1 MKKITARLSTQEINE
16 LKYAVG
22 LSNLTMDIKETLL
35 MILEKNQNRPE
46 HALYAEDGRMI
57 AMVMSGLFIK

>member
-1 MKKITARLSTQEINE
+1 MKKIINRLTAQEMNE

-35 MILEKNQNRPE
+35 MIIEKNQNRPE
-46 HALYAEDGRMI
+46 HSMYAEDGRMI
-57 AMVMSGLFIK
+57 GMVMSGLFIK

>member
-1 MKKITARLSTQEINE
+1 MKKIVTRLTSQEINE

-35 MILEKNQNRPE
+35 MIIEKNQNRPE
-46 HALYAEDGRMI
+46 NTMYAEDGRYI
-57 AMVMSGLFIK
+57 GMVMSGIFIK